1 MILLLNINSAIR
13 LYFSLQ
19 KVKFSFCLQDA
30 TPLTLGQEFSSF
42 VHQIENG
49 IERVNATLPRLYH
62 LAAGK
67 FLFTIFWLK
76 LFFADTSFFLMF
88 SGQS

>member
-1 MILLLNINSAIR
+1 M
-13 LYFSLQ
+13 
-19 KVKFSFCLQDA
+19 KFSVCLQDA

-67 FLFTIFWLK
+67 FLFTIFL
-76 LFFADTSFFLMF
+76 A
-88 SGQS
+88 